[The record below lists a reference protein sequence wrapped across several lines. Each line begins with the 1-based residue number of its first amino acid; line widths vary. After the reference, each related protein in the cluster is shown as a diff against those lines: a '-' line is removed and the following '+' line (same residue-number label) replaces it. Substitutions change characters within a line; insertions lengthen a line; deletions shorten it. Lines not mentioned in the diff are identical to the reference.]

1 MANEVISGRRDVC
14 LHWRLPPVQKRMGL
28 IAGFVHL
35 LLVQSVHQG
44 RHTVNVHFKF
54 YVQLQFVNYFCM

>member
-1 MANEVISGRRDVC
+1 MSALAVTGGSEAN
-14 LHWRLPPVQKRMGL
+14 GL

-35 LLVQSVHQG
+35 PLVPSVHQD
-44 RHTVNVHFKF
+44 RNTVNVHFKC